1 MFILFGTRLSQ
12 YHMFLVFIG
21 PFEDLELRL
30 EKIEARKVRVATK
43 VRNDSCIFLSL
54 FKYT

>member
-1 MFILFGTRLSQ
+1 
-12 YHMFLVFIG
+12 MFLVFIG

-43 VRNDSCIFLSL
+43 VQMPAHTIARNARLERVLLIGKLL
-54 FKYT
+54 Q